1 MLLATD
7 QFDALGDATRREV
20 MGILLEQPRSVGEIA
35 SRLPVSRPA
44 VSQHLK
50 VLERSGLVTH
60 RAEGTRRIYS
70 ASASGLAELRQAIE
84 QMWDETLARFAVAV
98 EKEDS

>member
-1 MLLATD
+1 MLATD

-20 MGILLEQPRSVGEIA
+20 MAILLRQPRSVGEIA
-35 SRLPVSRPA
+35 AQLPVSRPA

-50 VLERSGLVTH
+50 VLESSGLVTH

-70 ASASGLAELRQAIE
+70 TSSSGLAELRQAIE
-84 QMWDETLARFAVAV
+84 QMWDETLARFAAAA
-98 EKEDS
+98 EQED

>member
-1 MLLATD
+1 MLAID

-20 MGILLEQPRSVGEIA
+20 MGILLQQPRSVGEIA
-35 SRLPVSRPA
+35 ARLPVSRPA

-50 VLERSGLVTH
+50 VLERSGLVAH

-70 ASASGLAELRQAIE
+70 TSSSGLAELRQAIE
-84 QMWDETLARFAVAV
+84 QMWDETLARFAAAA
-98 EKEDS
+98 EQENL